1 MVVHGIGDWSRVF
14 LVVEWE
20 SHSQIYQEGGFFS
33 LAKNS
38 TNREKRKRKMDVL
51 PHKIFSKELAVAV
64 KNSKVV
70 IDSCWIQLEPPHL
83 IG

>member
-1 MVVHGIGDWSRVF
+1 
-14 LVVEWE
+14 
-20 SHSQIYQEGGFFS
+20 
-33 LAKNS
+33 
-38 TNREKRKRKMDVL
+38 MDVL